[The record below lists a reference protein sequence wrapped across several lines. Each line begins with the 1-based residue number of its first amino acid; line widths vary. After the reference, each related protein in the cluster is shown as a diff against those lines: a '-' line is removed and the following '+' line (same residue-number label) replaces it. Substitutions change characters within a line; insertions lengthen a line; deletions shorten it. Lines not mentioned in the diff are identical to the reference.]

1 MWVQEKIFCR
11 VQKIIGP
18 NSQSWMKWVPYVVAL
33 NTLIVFSP
41 FLFHF
46 DVLFSD
52 TDSWFNHYPNL
63 LSAKSA
69 LDAGGLP
76 LWNPFL
82 FAGMDF
88 TSSMH
93 NHALNPIFWPVLA
106 FPEEYLLQA
115 LTAFFM
121 LCHFLVGW
129 LVYRISRKYLELI
142 PAAFVAT
149 AFQVSGFVWFSTT
162 SMHGL
167 ILLAASLLS
176 IYLIVYRDKF
186 SGLVWFSA
194 LALTLSAMG
203 LMGHPGYVTAFL
215 IPPFVAG
222 LIMFWPRTFSMQQ
235 CGYFGLFLSTFFVML
250 LVVSFRVV
258 PVITFLMNEAHGFKS
273 SANIFMGGSA
283 EIYYLVMTA
292 FIPDIFG
299 LTIGESWGTL
309 KALMDQG
316 KHIQFHV
323 ALYYGLLPLAMLI
336 VLAFGTKRWLFAL
349 IGGVGVFLF
358 LSFPP
363 VILMLQDVIFAILHP
378 VVHEIVIRAVA
389 PFAVICAFGVC
400 LWSLHSK
407 PQDLNWNKVVLL
419 PTALFCTVAIMA
431 ALYIGKQISLTPE
444 AFNKLATDH
453 EIFTLLLAN
462 WPFALKA
469 AIIAIGLL
477 AFFVFRKI
485 LMQPDG
491 ALVFIRRC
499 RRYITGGV
507 FGGLLLLVAL
517 ASQIHVFDGQLNLTA
532 YALLNDLA
540 SVLWAI
546 ASVVLLAN
554 IKSNAANTA
563 GRNGRIILCTF
574 ILLVLSV
581 FLLIPLAVSGATRGV
596 GEVGIT
602 SVSSILRFFALA
614 ICVVEI
620 LTVAFSEQKLG
631 AGVLLVAFIFTF
643 GDLHYFTRNYQ
654 YSGAEPFIAS
664 SDIYKKL
671 PAFNAPSRKERL
683 VSQSEIN
690 LLSNETLTFSENQSL
705 RHWSIGGRSP
715 KVVRGSVEKGES
727 VRLTNTAP
735 DFATLFQD
743 TMIGE
748 KSGPITLGAWV
759 RAAKPGM
766 AGLILGDTQRYQG
779 TGNWEWVTVTMWTPS
794 YLPER
799 TDTIRPHLFVEGHG
813 YAEFSFP
820 RLVRGR
826 VAMPVSM
833 PPGASKP
840 VNETDTLRDNL
851 QMYRFNHTGDLQG
864 LPGGHV
870 FANIFAAYRLMSYG
884 GIDSIVAKSLVDFL
898 DNFEASIERERWIAR
913 QGVLPIRVNER
924 LLDLLSVGY
933 DVNPAGK
940 INFRK
945 SALPRF
951 AWFDRF
957 EVLGSQNDAFS
968 RLRAKGFEPRKA
980 LILNQRPGVFTKRDM
995 SSKPGLVETAKV
1007 TFKSF
1012 THIDI
1017 PVNSRFPRVLLFND
1031 MYSPHWKAWLNGKPL
1046 SVIKGNG
1053 VFMAIPVPAAK
1064 GTLSLTFEPTQ
1075 FLYMMW
1081 MAYSVL
1087 LVLMIILITGLAH
1100 KLRQSLSRR

>member
-1 MWVQEKIFCR
+1 
-11 VQKIIGP
+11 
-18 NSQSWMKWVPYVVAL
+18 MKWVPYVVAL
-33 NTLIVFSP
+33 NTLIIFSP

-46 DVLFSD
+46 DILLSD

-63 LSAKSA
+63 LYAKSA

-106 FPEEYLLQA
+106 FPKEYLLQA
-115 LTAFFM
+115 LTAFMM

-129 LVYRISRKYLELI
+129 LGYRISRKYLELI

-162 SMHGL
+162 SMHG
-167 ILLAASLLS
+167 IVLLAASLLS
-176 IYLIVYRDKF
+176 IYLIVYRDEF
-186 SGLVWFSA
+186 SSLVWFSA
-194 LALTLSAMG
+194 LALTLSTMG

-250 LVVSFRVV
+250 MVVSFRVV
-258 PVITFLMNEAHGFKS
+258 PIITFLMNEAQGFKTGAS
-273 SANIFMGGSA
+273 IFMGSSA
-283 EIYYLVMTA
+283 DVFYLVLTA

-299 LTIGESWGTL
+299 LTIGESQGTL
-309 KALMDQG
+309 KALLNQQ

-323 ALYYGLLPLAMLI
+323 ALYYGLLPLAMLT

-358 LSFPP
+358 LSFPA
-363 VILMLQDVIFAILHP
+363 VLQMLQDLIFAILHP

-400 LWSLHSK
+400 LWALHSK

-419 PTALFCTVAIMA
+419 PTALFCTVAMMA
-431 ALYIGKQISLTPE
+431 ALYIGEQISLTPG
-444 AFNKLATDH
+444 AFYKLVTDH

-469 AIIAIGLL
+469 AIIAIGSL

-507 FGGLLLLVAL
+507 LGGLLLLVAL
-517 ASQIHVFDGQLNLTA
+517 ASQSHVFDGQFNLTA

-554 IKSNAANTA
+554 IKPNAANTA

-574 ILLVLSV
+574 ILLVLSG
-581 FLLIPLAVSGATRGV
+581 FLLIPLAVSGATRGD
-596 GEVGIT
+596 GQVGIT

-620 LTVAFSEQKLG
+620 LTVAFSERKLG

-664 SDIYKKL
+664 SDMYPGKIV
-671 PAFNAPSRKERL
+671 PALYAPSRKERL
-683 VSQSEIN
+683 ISQSEIN
-690 LLSNETLTFSENQSL
+690 LLSNETLALSENRSL
-705 RHWSIGGRSP
+705 LHWSIGGRSP
-715 KVVRGSVEKGES
+715 KVVRGSVENGES

-735 DFATLFQD
+735 DFATLYQD
-743 TMIGE
+743 KIFRE

-759 RAAKPGM
+759 RAEKPGM
-766 AGLILGDTQRYQG
+766 AGLMLGDTQRYQG
-779 TGNWEWVTVTMWTPS
+779 TGNWEWVTVTMSTPQ

-813 YAEFSFP
+813 YADFSFP

-833 PPGASKP
+833 PPGASEP
-840 VNETDTLRDNL
+840 VNVIDTIKDNF

-864 LPGGHV
+864 LPGENS
-870 FANIFAAYRLMSYG
+870 FANIFGAYGLMSYG
-884 GIDSIVAKSLVDFL
+884 GIDSVVAKSLVAFL
-898 DNFEASIERERWIAR
+898 DNFKTPIERGRWLAR

-957 EVLGSQNDAFS
+957 EVLGSQNGAFS

-1007 TFKSF
+1007 TFKNF

-1017 PVNSRFPRVLLFND
+1017 PVNFRFPRVLLFND
-1031 MYSPHWKAWLNGKPL
+1031 MYSPHWKARLNGEPL

-1081 MAYSVL
+1081 VAYSVL